1 MTTTPARPPINID
14 LCETE
19 IRNRIKS
26 LRTQYQELSQ
36 MTSDIQFP
44 HHCFTCIIQTK
55 RSMRF
60 AIDNLEMSLLALE
73 KFETRQESIARNTK
87 GKSV

>member
-1 MTTTPARPPINID
+1 
-14 LCETE
+14 
-19 IRNRIKS
+19 
-26 LRTQYQELSQ
+26 

-87 GKSV
+87 GQSV